1 MARSETA
8 ARLQADII
16 TAMKA
21 RDKERLGVLRM
32 MQAALKDRE
41 VNERKE
47 LDENDVVEV
56 LTKYGRKVK
65 DQLQGCRDAGRDE
78 QVAVVEAELAI
89 VGAYLPA
96 ELGDEEL
103 AVLVDEAI
111 AEVGASGPRDMGQV
125 MKTVMPKVG
134 VRAEGSRVSALV
146 KARLIA
152 PRSE

>member
-1 MARSETA
+1 MAQSETA

-56 LTKYGRKVK
+56 LIRYGRKVR

-78 QVAVVEAELAI
+78 QVVVVEAELAI

-103 AVLVDEAI
+103 AALVDETI

-125 MKTVMPKVG
+125 MKAVMPKVG
-134 VRAEGSRVSALV
+134 LGVEGSRVSALV